1 MKKINTIFIVFC
13 LIILLI
19 PFAGMAVAPTN
30 ETTENKVLSEFPKLS
45 EEGKLNVDF
54 LNDLGEYFT
63 EHFAFRPQMVS
74 SNALI
79 YGKLFGTST
88 TDQVLLGKNNWM
100 YYTETLND
108 YTGQHLMTE
117 RALKNVVHN
126 LALMQKY
133 VESRGS
139 EFLLVIAPNKNS
151 IYDENMPYYY
161 RKRTGKNNYERLMP
175 LLDSAGIHYTDLFTA
190 FGESDEVLY
199 LERDS
204 HWTNKGAVLVY
215 NQIMENTDLDYETYE
230 HIPCE
235 VKKNYM
241 GDLTEMLYPENS
253 EPDENEYYQKE
264 WLHSYN
270 NEVTDNMD
278 DWIETSSPKSDA
290 CLLMYRD
297 SFGESMLPF
306 LAEEFGNA
314 YFSRLVPYNLLNVDG
329 YQPDYTVIERTERRL
344 SSFAEQAAVMQT
356 SEVQIGS
363 RKKADT
369 ETTLEITEDGG
380 YYVISGRL
388 DDVYQKEN
396 SEIYVKLGSRVLE
409 SFYISSETQDGIDD
423 YGYML
428 YVSKD
433 TVQAEDKTVEVLV
446 SDGSQTVSV
455 KTEKIK

>member
-1 MKKINTIFIVFC
+1 MKKINMIFITFC

-30 ETTENKVLSEFPKLS
+30 ETTENKVLSEFPKLF
-45 EEGKLNVDF
+45 EERKLNVDF

-63 EHFAFRPQMVS
+63 AHFAFRPQMVS

-88 TDQVLLGKNNWM
+88 TDQVLIGKNNWM

-190 FGESDEVLY
+190 FAESDEVLY

-230 HIPCE
+230 HIPYE
-235 VKKNYM
+235 VKKDHM

-253 EPDENEYYQKE
+253 EPDENEYYQKK

-297 SFGESMLPF
+297 SFGESVLPF

-356 SEVQIGS
+356 SEVQIES
-363 RKKADT
+363 QEKADT
-369 ETTLEITEDGG
+369 ETTLNIMQDGG

-409 SFYISSETQDGIDD
+409 SFYISSEMPDGIDD

-433 TVQAEDKTVEVLV
+433 AVQAEDKTVEVLV
-446 SDGSQTVSV
+446 SDGSQVVSV
-455 KTEKIK
+455 KTGKIK

>member
-45 EEGKLNVDF
+45 EERKLNVDF

-63 EHFAFRPQMVS
+63 DHFAFRPQMVS

-88 TDQVLLGKNNWM
+88 TDQVLIGKNNWM

-190 FGESDEVLY
+190 FAESDEVLY

-204 HWTNKGAVLVY
+204 HWTNKGAVLAY

-230 HIPCE
+230 HIPYE
-235 VKKNYM
+235 VKKDHM

-264 WLHSYN
+264 WLHSYS

-306 LAEEFGNA
+306 LAEEFGSA
-314 YFSRLVPYNLLNVDG
+314 YFSRLVPYNLLNVDR

-356 SEVQIGS
+356 SEVQIES
-363 RKKADT
+363 QEKADT
-369 ETTLEITEDGG
+369 ETTLNITEDGG

-409 SFYISSETQDGIDD
+409 SFYISSEMPDGIDD

-433 TVQAEDKTVEVLV
+433 AVQAEDKTVEVLV
-446 SDGSQTVSV
+446 SDGSQVVSV
-455 KTEKIK
+455 KTGKIK

>member
-1 MKKINTIFIVFC
+1 MKKINMIFITFC

-30 ETTENKVLSEFPKLS
+30 ETTENKVLSEFPKLF
-45 EEGKLNVDF
+45 EERKLNVDF

-63 EHFAFRPQMVS
+63 DHFAFRPQMVS

-88 TDQVLLGKNNWM
+88 TDQVLIGKNDWM

-190 FGESDEVLY
+190 FAESDEVLY

-204 HWTNKGAVLVY
+204 HWTNKGAVLAY

-230 HIPCE
+230 HIPYE
-235 VKKNYM
+235 VKKDHM

-356 SEVQIGS
+356 SEVQVES
-363 RKKADT
+363 QKKADT
-369 ETTLEITEDGG
+369 ETTLNITEDGG

-388 DDVYQKEN
+388 DEVYQKEN

-409 SFYISSETQDGIDD
+409 SFYISSEMPDGIDD

-433 TVQAEDKTVEVLV
+433 AVQAEDKTVEVLV
-446 SDGSQTVSV
+446 SDGSQVVSV
-455 KTEKIK
+455 KTGKIK

>member
-204 HWTNKGAVLVY
+204 HWTNKGAVLAY

>member
-1 MKKINTIFIVFC
+1 MKKLNIIFIVFC
-13 LIILLI
+13 LLILLI
-19 PFAGMAVAPTN
+19 PFAGMAVAPAN

-45 EEGKLNVDF
+45 EKGKLNVDF
-54 LNDLGEYFT
+54 LSDLGEYFI

-74 SNALI
+74 ANAVI
-79 YGKLFGTST
+79 YGKLFGTSV
-88 TDQVLLGKNNWM
+88 TDQVLIGKNNWM

-126 LALMQKY
+126 LTLMQEY
-133 VESRGS
+133 AESRGS

-151 IYDENMPYYY
+151 LYDENMPYYY
-161 RKRTGKNNYERLMP
+161 RKRTGKNNYERLAP
-175 LLDSAGIHYTDLFTA
+175 FLDSAGIHYTDLFTA
-190 FGESDEVLY
+190 FRESDEVLY

-204 HWTNKGAVLVY
+204 HWANKGAVLAY

-230 HIPCE
+230 HIPYE
-235 VKKNYM
+235 VRKDHM
-241 GDLTEMLYPENS
+241 GDLTEMLYPKNS

-270 NEVTDNMD
+270 NEVKDNMD

-314 YFSRLVPYNLLNVDG
+314 YFSRLVPYNLLNVDE
-329 YQPDYTVIERTERRL
+329 YRPDYTVIERTERRL

-356 SEVQIGS
+356 SEVQIES
-363 RKKADT
+363 QEKADT
-369 ETTLEITEDGG
+369 ETTLNITEDGG
-380 YYVISGRL
+380 YYVISGKL
-388 DDVYQKEN
+388 DDAHQKEN
-396 SEIYVKLGSRVLE
+396 SEIYVKLGSRVFE
-409 SFYISSETQDGIDD
+409 SFYISSEAPDGIDD

-446 SDGSQTVSV
+446 SDGTQAASV
-455 KTEKIK
+455 KTGKIK

>member
-45 EEGKLNVDF
+45 EERKLNVDF

-63 EHFAFRPQMVS
+63 DHFAFRPQMVS
-74 SNALI
+74 SNAQI

-88 TDQVLLGKNNWM
+88 TDQVLIGKNNWM

-190 FGESDEVLY
+190 FAESDEVLY

-204 HWTNKGAVLVY
+204 HWTNIGAVLAY

-230 HIPCE
+230 HIPYE
-235 VKKNYM
+235 VKKDHM

-297 SFGESMLPF
+297 SFGESILPF

-356 SEVQIGS
+356 SEVQIES
-363 RKKADT
+363 QEKADT
-369 ETTLEITEDGG
+369 ETTLNITEDGG

-409 SFYISSETQDGIDD
+409 SFYISSEMPDGIDD

-433 TVQAEDKTVEVLV
+433 AVQAEDKTVEVLV
-446 SDGSQTVSV
+446 SDGSQVVSV
-455 KTEKIK
+455 KTGKIK

>member
-45 EEGKLNVDF
+45 EERKLNVDF

-63 EHFAFRPQMVS
+63 DHFAFRPQMVS

-88 TDQVLLGKNNWM
+88 TDQVLIGKNNWM

-190 FGESDEVLY
+190 FAESDEVLY

-204 HWTNKGAVLVY
+204 HWTNKGAVLAY

-230 HIPCE
+230 HIPYE
-235 VKKNYM
+235 VKKDHM

-264 WLHSYN
+264 WLHSYS

-297 SFGESMLPF
+297 SFGESILPF

-356 SEVQIGS
+356 SEVQIES
-363 RKKADT
+363 QEKADT
-369 ETTLEITEDGG
+369 ETTLNITEDGG

-396 SEIYVKLGSRVLE
+396 SEIYVKLGSRMLE
-409 SFYISSETQDGIDD
+409 SFYISSEMPDGIDD

-433 TVQAEDKTVEVLV
+433 AVQAEDKTVEVLV
-446 SDGSQTVSV
+446 SDGSQVVSV
-455 KTEKIK
+455 KTGKIK

>member
-45 EEGKLNVDF
+45 EERKLNVDF

-63 EHFAFRPQMVS
+63 DHFAFRPQMVS
-74 SNALI
+74 SNAQI

-88 TDQVLLGKNNWM
+88 TDQVLIGKNNWM

-190 FGESDEVLY
+190 FAESDEVLY

-204 HWTNKGAVLVY
+204 HWTNKGAVLAY

-230 HIPCE
+230 HIPYE
-235 VKKNYM
+235 VKKDHM

-297 SFGESMLPF
+297 SFGESILPF

-356 SEVQIGS
+356 SDVQIES
-363 RKKADT
+363 QEKADT
-369 ETTLEITEDGG
+369 ETTLNITEDGG

-409 SFYISSETQDGIDD
+409 SFYISSEMPDRIDD

-433 TVQAEDKTVEVLV
+433 AVQAEDKTVEVLV
-446 SDGSQTVSV
+446 SDGSQVVSV
-455 KTEKIK
+455 KTGKIK

>member
-1 MKKINTIFIVFC
+1 MIFITFC

-30 ETTENKVLSEFPKLS
+30 ETTENKVLSEFPKLF
-45 EEGKLNVDF
+45 EERKLNVDF

-63 EHFAFRPQMVS
+63 AHFAFRPQMVS

-88 TDQVLLGKNNWM
+88 TDQVLIGKNNWM

-190 FGESDEVLY
+190 FAESDEVLY

-215 NQIMENTDLDYETYE
+215 NQIMENTDLDYEKY
-230 HIPCE
+230 
-235 VKKNYM
+235 
-241 GDLTEMLYPENS
+241 
-253 EPDENEYYQKE
+253 
-264 WLHSYN
+264 
-270 NEVTDNMD
+270 
-278 DWIETSSPKSDA
+278 
-290 CLLMYRD
+290 
-297 SFGESMLPF
+297 
-306 LAEEFGNA
+306 
-314 YFSRLVPYNLLNVDG
+314 
-329 YQPDYTVIERTERRL
+329 
-344 SSFAEQAAVMQT
+344 
-356 SEVQIGS
+356 
-363 RKKADT
+363 
-369 ETTLEITEDGG
+369 
-380 YYVISGRL
+380 
-388 DDVYQKEN
+388 
-396 SEIYVKLGSRVLE
+396 
-409 SFYISSETQDGIDD
+409 
-423 YGYML
+423 
-428 YVSKD
+428 
-433 TVQAEDKTVEVLV
+433 
-446 SDGSQTVSV
+446 
-455 KTEKIK
+455 

>member
-45 EEGKLNVDF
+45 EERKLNVDF

-63 EHFAFRPQMVS
+63 DHFAFRPQMVS
-74 SNALI
+74 SNAQI

-88 TDQVLLGKNNWM
+88 TDQVLIEKNNWM

-190 FGESDEVLY
+190 FAESDEVLY

-204 HWTNKGAVLVY
+204 HWTNKGAVLAY

-230 HIPCE
+230 HIPYE
-235 VKKNYM
+235 VKKDHM

-297 SFGESMLPF
+297 SFGESILPF

-356 SEVQIGS
+356 SEVQIES
-363 RKKADT
+363 QEKADT
-369 ETTLEITEDGG
+369 ETTLNITEDGG

-409 SFYISSETQDGIDD
+409 SFYISSEMPDGIDD

-433 TVQAEDKTVEVLV
+433 AVQAEDKTVEVLV
-446 SDGSQTVSV
+446 SDGSQVVSV
-455 KTEKIK
+455 KTGKIK

>member
-45 EEGKLNVDF
+45 EERKLNVDF

-63 EHFAFRPQMVS
+63 DHFAFRPQMVS
-74 SNALI
+74 SNAQI

-88 TDQVLLGKNNWM
+88 TDQVLIGKNNWM

-190 FGESDEVLY
+190 FAESDEVLY

-204 HWTNKGAVLVY
+204 HWTNKGAVLAY

-230 HIPCE
+230 HIPYE
-235 VKKNYM
+235 VKKDHM

-297 SFGESMLPF
+297 SFGESILPF

-356 SEVQIGS
+356 SEVQIES
-363 RKKADT
+363 QEKADT
-369 ETTLEITEDGG
+369 ETTLNITEDGG

-409 SFYISSETQDGIDD
+409 SFYISSEMPDGIDD

-433 TVQAEDKTVEVLV
+433 AVQAEDKTVEVLV
-446 SDGSQTVSV
+446 SDGSQVVSV
-455 KTEKIK
+455 KTGKIK